1 MGWSTCCACKAPM
14 WIPDA
19 LEEAAK
25 RSRGPNGIHCPCC
38 TRSFTNLQ
46 RHMETEHPDG
56 ARKMPNDV
64 QTHRISA
71 MKLCRTELEILNALD
86 RVCGFI
92 VRDVA
97 THVTYSS
104 FNNRARSAAVRYW
117 LRDLQQRGLV
127 ETIDDRRPPCWRLT
141 EAGIAA
147 RTLHRTDNTG

>member
-1 MGWSTCCACKAPM
+1 MGWSTCCACKAQL

-25 RSRGPNGIHCPCC
+25 RSRGPNGIHFYCACC
-38 TRSFTNLQ
+38 SRTSSGTWKPSTRS
-46 RHMETEHPDG
+46 G
-56 ARKMPNDV
+56 ARKLPNDV

-127 ETIDDRRPPCWRLT
+127 ETIDDQRPPCWRLT